1 MGGKAVNDSYQAG
14 LAEEEEEEEKE
25 RLMAVRLRSR
35 LMFCHGPRRFS
46 LLAPRDEQGRILA
59 PTRRKTQPLAP

>member
-1 MGGKAVNDSYQAG
+1 MGGKAVNESYQAG
-14 LAEEEEEEEKE
+14 GAEEEQEEE
-25 RLMAVRLRSR
+25 RRMAVRLRSR

-59 PTRRKTQPLAP
+59 PTQRKTQPLAP